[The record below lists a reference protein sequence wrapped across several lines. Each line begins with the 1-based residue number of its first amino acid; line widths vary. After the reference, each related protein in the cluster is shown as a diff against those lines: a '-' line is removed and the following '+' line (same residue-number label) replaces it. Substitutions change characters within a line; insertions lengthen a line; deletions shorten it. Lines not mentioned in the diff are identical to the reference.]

1 MCSEGFMES
10 DDVRTT
16 YIKPHGSAWK
26 AIRYANVD
34 GLAVFEGC
42 IILGTIDEVEKSTA
56 QFEKDLKA
64 MPKLLESAALETK
77 GAGIKG
83 EQYRWKGRIIP
94 YAIDPGLPNPARVL
108 AAIDHWNSHTS
119 ISFVAHANQPDWL
132 NFKADP
138 RGCASM
144 VGRQGGKQ
152 DVILMDNCT
161 TGNIIHEIG
170 HAVGLWHEQ
179 CRIDRNNWV
188 KIDLDNARAGTQHNF
203 EQQIIKTVDVGFY
216 DYGSIMH
223 YPTDAFAV
231 TPASRTIIPL
241 KPLPPGT
248 VMGQRLALSAGD
260 IAAVEALYAGVA
272 KLAVAKIA
280 VAGG

>member
-1 MCSEGFMES
+1 MCTEGFLES

-16 YIKPHGSAWK
+16 YVKPHDSPWRQ
-26 AIRYANVD
+26 IRYAAVD

-42 IILGTIDEVEKSTA
+42 IILGTVDQVEASTK

-64 MPKLLESAALETK
+64 MPRLLVEASLETK

-83 EQYRWKGRIIP
+83 AQYRWKGRIVP
-94 YAIDPGLPNPARVL
+94 YEIDPALADPARVV
-108 AAIDHWNSHTS
+108 AAIDHWNTRTTMR
-119 ISFVAHANQPDWL
+119 FVPRTDQPDWL
-132 NFKADP
+132 LFKTDP

-144 VGRQGGKQ
+144 VGRQGGRQ
-152 DVILMDNCT
+152 DVILMDSCT
-161 TGNIIHEIG
+161 TGNIIHELG

-179 CRIDRNNWV
+179 CRIDRDKWV
-188 KIDLDNARAGTQHNF
+188 RIDVDNARPGTRHNF
-203 EQQIIKTVDVGFY
+203 EQQIVKTIDVGFY

-223 YPTDAFAV
+223 YPADAFAV
-231 TPASRTIIPL
+231 TPNSRTIVPL

-248 VMGQRLALSAGD
+248 VMGQRVALSAGD

-272 KLAVAKIA
+272 IA
-280 VAGG
+280 VVT

>member
-10 DDVRTT
+10 DDVRQT

-26 AIRYANVD
+26 PVQYAAVD

-42 IILGTIDEVEKSTA
+42 IILGTVDEVEASTA
-56 QFEKDLKA
+56 SFKRDLAK
-64 MPKLLESAALETK
+64 MPKLLEEAEVATQ

-83 EQYRWKGRIIP
+83 EQYRWDGRIVP
-94 YAIDPGLPNPARVL
+94 YEIDPALPNPARVI
-108 AAIDHWNSHTS
+108 AAIEHWNARTCLR
-119 ISFVAHANQPDWL
+119 FVQRTDQPNWL
-132 NFKADP
+132 RFKSDP

-144 VGRQGGKQ
+144 VGRQGGRQ

-179 CRIDRNNWV
+179 CRIDRDRWV
-188 KIDLDNARAGTQHNF
+188 EIISDNARPGTQHNF
-203 EQQIIKTVDVGFY
+203 EQQIVKTLDLGSY

-223 YPTDAFAV
+223 YPANAFAV
-231 TPASRTIIPL
+231 TPNSVTIRPKVL
-241 KPLPPGT
+241 PLPAG
-248 VMGQRLALSAGD
+248 VVLGQREALSPGD
-260 IAAVEALYAGVA
+260 VAAIAALYADEPA
-272 KLAVAKIA
+272 AF
-280 VAGG
+280 